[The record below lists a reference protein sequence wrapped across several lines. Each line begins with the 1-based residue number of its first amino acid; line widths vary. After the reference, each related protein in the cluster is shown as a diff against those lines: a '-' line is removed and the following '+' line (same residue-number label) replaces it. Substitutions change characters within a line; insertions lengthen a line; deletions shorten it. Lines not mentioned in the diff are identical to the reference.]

1 MSSDGHMSNDGDIST
16 RPARTWT
23 FFSNHGHVMIFLAG
37 HPDARVRDIAHA
49 VGITERATSAIL
61 RDLGTAGY
69 VTVTRQGRRN
79 HYRIHS
85 ERTMRHPV
93 ESPHAIGEVLD
104 VFG

>member
-1 MSSDGHMSNDGDIST
+1 VYLFRCYGTMTT

-23 FFSNHGHVMIFLAG
+23 FFSNHGHVMIFLSG

-61 RDLGTAGY
+61 RDLENADF
-69 VTVTRQGRRN
+69 VTVTREGRRN
-79 HYRIHS
+79 HYRIHP
-85 ERTMRHPV
+85 ERTMRHPM
-93 ESPHAIGEVLD
+93 ESHRAIGEVLN